1 MRIEANVK
9 TALTPA
15 CEESE
20 KPELYFDLVL
30 GLILGNLL
38 AYAAYDGFALFS
50 AIFG

>member
-38 AYAAYDGFALFS
+38 AYAAYDGSALFS